1 MKITR
6 DKMFFSKD
14 LIHTMAYVGMFVA
27 AIISVGACKSGIWVA
42 AILAWIVAGIEQ
54 ESRRELY
61 DGLKRLTQR
70 EQTYLLYRYGFTDGE
85 EHPLIGTAIYFHL
98 TKGRAK
104 KTEEQAMD
112 NLWLELPWWFI

>member
-42 AILAWIVAGIEQ
+42 AILAWIVAGIIIGLAIISDYKKAELLKNGMYGDNVF
-54 ESRRELY
+54 EKCGKGRDEAGDREKTRNFNGKTPLFRRE
-61 DGLKRLTQR
+61 RLCNYQ
-70 EQTYLLYRYGFTDGE
+70 QS
-85 EHPLIGTAIYFHL
+85 
-98 TKGRAK
+98 
-104 KTEEQAMD
+104 
-112 NLWLELPWWFI
+112 